1 MGRSFALA
9 LVLTATV
16 GLISVGPSSR
26 PEASSPEAT
35 AGSAVR
41 EVTSGQRKARAKALA
56 KCRKVKS
63 AKKRQ
68 ACIRRVKKR
77 FGTPSTQPVTPPAGP
92 AAEVLVRDKYFSP
105 VDVEI
110 PKFGSVLWLWGNE
123 NADAHNVTL
132 IKGPKG
138 VSPYDFETP
147 LSPSLNYTF
156 KRSFKVP
163 GTYRFACSLHHL
175 MTMTVE
181 VKD

>member
-16 GLISVGPSSR
+16 GLISIGLTDR
-26 PEASSPEAT
+26 PEARSPEASP
-35 AGSAVR
+35 GSAMR
-41 EVTSGQRKARAKALA
+41 ELTSKQRKARAVALA

-63 AKKRQ
+63 AKKRK
-68 ACIRRVKKR
+68 ACVRRVRKR
-77 FGTPSTQPVTPPAGP
+77 FGGSSTGPVAPSVGA

-105 VDVEI
+105 VEVEI
-110 PKFGSVLWLWGNE
+110 PRSGSVLWLWGNE

-132 IKGPKG
+132 LEGPKG

-147 LSPSLNYTF
+147 LSPSINYTF
-156 KRSFKVP
+156 KRSFRVP